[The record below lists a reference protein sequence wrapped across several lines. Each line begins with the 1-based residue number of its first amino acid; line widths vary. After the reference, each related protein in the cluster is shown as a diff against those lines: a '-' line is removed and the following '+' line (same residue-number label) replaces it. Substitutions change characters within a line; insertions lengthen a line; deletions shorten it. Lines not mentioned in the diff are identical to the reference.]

1 MASDTAIE
9 PKQLFLDLNANL
21 FSGGYPKG
29 EYFLLETFSK
39 KSLNEEFLTR
49 KSAFS
54 SLKYEKFRN
63 ILL

>member
-21 FSGGYPKG
+21 CSGGYPKG